1 VTGKLV
7 AKNLKHRPMRS
18 LLSILLIAVPV
29 TLILT
34 LVGMTQGMLGDAR
47 DRYRGSGADIVIR
60 GSTAASISTFS
71 SAGLEE
77 RYVPKVA
84 EQPHV
89 AAATGVYAHNL
100 DLPIILM
107 GINLDEFTKL
117 SGGFQFVAGGPF
129 EQPDDMIVDS
139 DYARQSKLSVGSRYS
154 VLDHKWRICGI
165 VKPGK
170 LIRIA
175 VDRKQLQT
183 LDDVQSKISVI
194 YVKADSQA
202 NILSLRDQLRE
213 QLAPLKV
220 YTMTEVT
227 GQLTDNA
234 PSLGALRIFTRVVV
248 GIGVVIAFA
257 VVCLA
262 QYMAVLQRTREVG
275 MLKSLGASK
284 MFILGIIEVEAI
296 GLGVGGSALG
306 ILFSYG
312 AQWLIQRLV
321 PASIQMA
328 IVYEWWPI
336 AAGIIIFASIMGALY
351 PGLSAAS
358 HDPIE
363 ALAYE

>member
-1 VTGKLV
+1 
-7 AKNLKHRPMRS
+7 MRS

-47 DRYRGSGADIVIR
+47 DRYRGSGADIVVR

-71 SAGLEE
+71 SAGLDE

-84 EQPHV
+84 DQPHV

-100 DLPIILM
+100 DLPIILQ
-107 GINLDEFTKL
+107 GIDFAEFTKM
-117 SGGFQFVAGGPF
+117 SGAFQFVAGGPLR
-129 EQPDDMIVDS
+129 QPDDMIVDA
-139 DYARQSKLSVGSRYS
+139 DYARQYGLSIGSAYLA
-154 VLDHKWRICGI
+154 VNHKWRICGI

-175 VDRKQLQT
+175 VDRRQLQA
-183 LDDVQSKISVI
+183 LDDVQNKISVI
-194 YVKADSQA
+194 YVRADSQQ
-202 NILSLRDQLRE
+202 NIRSLRDELQKVLE
-213 QLAPLKV
+213 PLKV

-262 QYMAVLQRTREVG
+262 QYMAVLQRTREIG
-275 MLKSLGASK
+275 ILKSLGAAK
-284 MFILGIIEVEAI
+284 FFILGIIEAEAI
-296 GLGVGGSALG
+296 GLGLGGSALG
-306 ILFSYG
+306 IVFSYG
-312 AQWLIQRLV
+312 AQWLIHRLV

-328 IVYEWWPI
+328 IVYEWWPV
-336 AAGIIIFASIMGALY
+336 AAGIIVCASILGALY